1 MKGLVSDLKKS
12 KTFLVFLLIFLQM
25 IFSVFIVHGSSFN
38 KINITKFSVSS
49 KTPKVGQ
56 VVYFQVKTDNEAS
69 NVYIIIDDDEKSGK
83 YQFNK
88 KSKVIWELKRQFYE
102 PGTHYVK
109 LYVSNDEGK
118 TTMQRTEI
126 KVLDYDEEVNS
137 EEDNNYYE
145 EKEIKE
151 DTEIQ
156 PEEEEFLGIFD
167 KKESAVDDEYFELI
181 DLVDTEYIEKTVEN
195 SIFFYVNKNW
205 FYDRGIKKNI
215 DDNNLSVVP
224 FIKNDCTLVPIRVIS
239 DAFGAFVSYNN
250 DSKTVIINDGKNK
263 IQLTAGESIMFVNNS
278 SVTLE
283 QPAEIYENRIF
294 IPVRAVS
301 EAFDK
306 NVVYSDGLIGIIP
319 KEYTLNEYDI
329 KLISK
334 AFKDKYDLGN

>member
-12 KTFLVFLLIFLQM
+12 RTFLVFLLIFLQM

-49 KTPKVGQ
+49 KTPKIGQ
-56 VVYFQVKTDNEAS
+56 MVYFQVKTDNEAS
-69 NVYIIIDDDEKSGK
+69 NVYIIINDDEKSGK

-88 KSKVIWELKRQFYE
+88 KSKVTWEFKRQFYE
-102 PGTHYVK
+102 PGTYYIK
-109 LYVSNDEGK
+109 LYANNEDGK

-126 KVLDYDEEVNS
+126 KVLDYDEDINS
-137 EEDNNYYE
+137 EKSDNSYE
-145 EKEIKE
+145 ETEIKE
-151 DTEIQ
+151 DIVIEQ
-156 PEEEEFLGIFD
+156 EEEFLGIFD
-167 KKESAVDDEYFELI
+167 KKDSAIDDEYFTLI
-181 DLVDTEYIEKTVEN
+181 DLVDTEYIEETVEN
-195 SIFFYVNKNW
+195 SIFFYINQNW
-205 FYDRGIKKNI
+205 FYDKGIKKNI
-215 DDNNLSVVP
+215 DDNNFSVVP
-224 FIKNDCTLVPIRVIS
+224 FIKNGCTLVPIRVIS
-239 DAFGAFVSYNN
+239 DALGAFVSYNN

-301 EAFDK
+301 EAFNK
-306 NVVYSDGLIGIIP
+306 NVVYLDGFIGIIP
-319 KEYTLNEYDI
+319 KEYTLNEYDV

-334 AFKDKYDLGN
+334 VFKAKYGVNN